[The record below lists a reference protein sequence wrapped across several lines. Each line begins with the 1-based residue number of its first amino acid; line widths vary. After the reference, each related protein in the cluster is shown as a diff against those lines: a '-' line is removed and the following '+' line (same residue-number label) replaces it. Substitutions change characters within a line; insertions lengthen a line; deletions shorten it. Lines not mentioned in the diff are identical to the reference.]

1 MFAKIHLN
9 DSRINHFQAFVLHM
23 LGKIQTLKK
32 HWRTIS
38 TYTSTPP
45 NSSRWTSLRYVS
57 FAIQTESLA
66 RSYITVAEHAID
78 VSKWLAYCVVEA
90 CHSGVFFFLF
100 FFSPTHSH
108 GLNVV
113 GVTMWRLEGG
123 LTPGGFQQSVFS
135 TQKRMWLNLVT
146 SLVST
151 PDWKK

>member
-1 MFAKIHLN
+1 MFRKIHFEKDFGTTHSQAFGLCVWKDTLINDSRTSHFQAFEICMFAKIHLN
-9 DSRINHFQAFVLHM
+9 DSRINDFQAFVLHM
-23 LGKIQTLKK
+23 LGKIQTLKN

-90 CHSGVFFFLF
+90 CHSGVFFFLSF
-100 FFSPTHSH
+100 FFSYSFPRS
-108 GLNVV
+108 
-113 GVTMWRLEGG
+113 
-123 LTPGGFQQSVFS
+123 
-135 TQKRMWLNLVT
+135 
-146 SLVST
+146 
-151 PDWKK
+151 